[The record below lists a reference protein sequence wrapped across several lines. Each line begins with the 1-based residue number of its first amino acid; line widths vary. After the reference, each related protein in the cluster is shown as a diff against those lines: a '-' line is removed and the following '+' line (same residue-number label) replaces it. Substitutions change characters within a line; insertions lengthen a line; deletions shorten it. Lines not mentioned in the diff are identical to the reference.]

1 MYKIIEECILKLDYL
16 KYSITDNSIN
26 KRWIVDRFSNGRFYF
41 SFKKDQ
47 QHHHDFNFTIFN
59 YSRQL
64 SFSSSFYYHLY
75 LFFLGVTPIINSVVL
90 MLNKN
95 TFLKIY
101 VVFFVLHF
109 VQLNFIFSLFWSISL
124 DHFSKPKLNIFEKYI
139 EASIFK
145 LCTTCDSLKK
155 KKINSIGDYSKHV
168 SPLSLLM

>member
-47 QHHHDFNFTIFN
+47 QHHDFNFTIFN

-90 MLNKN
+90 MLNEN
-95 TFLKIY
+95 TFLEIY

-109 VQLNFIFSLFWSISL
+109 VQLNFIFSLF
-124 DHFSKPKLNIFEKYI
+124 
-139 EASIFK
+139 
-145 LCTTCDSLKK
+145 
-155 KKINSIGDYSKHV
+155 
-168 SPLSLLM
+168 